1 MNNKSIHSIVN
12 DECKL
17 LFESESKSE
26 SKSKS
31 ESESESYKIR
41 TNVGKLIGTDLNS
54 VHAKLNP
61 PIKQVDINLWKDRI
75 ICKQSPLL
83 NLNIVDSHNLDI
95 TETEVGYLPRTCK
108 FYLFNCF

>member
-1 MNNKSIHSIVN
+1 MDNNSIHSIVN
-12 DECKL
+12 NECKL
-17 LFESESKSE
+17 LFEPEPDSVQTNVN
-26 SKSKS
+26 
-31 ESESESYKIR
+31 IR
-41 TNVGKLIGTDLNS
+41 TKVGKLIGTDLNS

-61 PIKQVDINLWKDRI
+61 PIEQVNINLWKDRI

-83 NLNIVDSHNLDI
+83 NLNIVDTHNLNI